1 MNIFVVAILIGLIPA
16 IIAQHKG
23 RSFIVFWI
31 YGALIF
37 IVALPHSLL
46 INPTAKALGNHRLAQ
61 SFKKCIYCAQIIKA
75 EYNVCLYC
83 GRDV

>member
-1 MNIFVVAILIGLIPA
+1 MDIFVVAILLGLIPA

-31 YGALIF
+31 YGALVF
-37 IVALPHSLL
+37 IVALPHALL
-46 INPTAKALGNHRLAQ
+46 INPTAKALGNNTLAQ

-75 EYNVCLYC
+75 ESKVCLHC

>member
-1 MNIFVVAILIGLIPA
+1 MDVFVVAILLGLIPA
-16 IIAQHKG
+16 FVAQSKG

-37 IVALPHSLL
+37 IIALPHSLL
-46 INPTAKALGNHRLAQ
+46 MNPTAKVLGNNILAQ
-61 SFKKCIYCAQIIKA
+61 SFKKCIYCAQIIRA
-75 EYNVCLYC
+75 ESIVCLYC